1 MISTINKR
9 FIIAMTINY
18 HLGALEL
25 CVRALKDY
33 KNKDLLEC
41 QAECDSAIDHTNE
54 LLKAIE
60 QLHSL
65 PEPIHKD
72 VIFIKDKR

>member
-1 MISTINKR
+1 MISTVNKR
-9 FIIAMTINY
+9 QILALTINY

-25 CVRALKDY
+25 CVRALKNY

-41 QAECDSAIDHTNE
+41 QAECDSAIDHVNE
-54 LLKAIE
+54 LIKDIE

-72 VIFIKDKR
+72 VIFIEDKR